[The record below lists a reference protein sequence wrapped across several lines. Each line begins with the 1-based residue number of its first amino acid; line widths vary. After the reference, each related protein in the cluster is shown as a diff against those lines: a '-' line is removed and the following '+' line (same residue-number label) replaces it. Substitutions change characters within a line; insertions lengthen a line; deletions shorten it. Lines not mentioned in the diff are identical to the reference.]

1 MPIFGRRLEH
11 LDDKELIRKREKIGE
26 RKFWEEVYKRYGKYL
41 KAVVSYKY
49 PDFKEAAEDIV
60 QETFMRMAFEDLSRV
75 KNLKAFLATTAAHI
89 SIDKHRQRSA
99 KKRADS
105 NTVALDADMG
115 SDGDNSFLEITE
127 NELSDSPLDLAI
139 QEMKIEEYRKILE
152 KLPDDCRQMLLLSA
166 EGMKYKEISEQMG
179 IPIGTVGTKLLR
191 CRKKLKKLLESE
203 TEYYTPSE
211 ANNGK

>member
-1 MPIFGRRLEH
+1 
-11 LDDKELIRKREKIGE
+11 
-26 RKFWEEVYKRYGKYL
+26 
-41 KAVVSYKY
+41 
-49 PDFKEAAEDIV
+49 
-60 QETFMRMAFEDLSRV
+60 
-75 KNLKAFLATTAAHI
+75 
-89 SIDKHRQRSA
+89 
-99 KKRADS
+99 
-105 NTVALDADMG
+105 VALDAEMG

-127 NELSDSPLDLAI
+127 NEMSDNPLDLAI

-152 KLPDDCRQMLLLSA
+152 KLPEDCRQMLILSA

-203 TEYYTPSE
+203 TEYYTPTE